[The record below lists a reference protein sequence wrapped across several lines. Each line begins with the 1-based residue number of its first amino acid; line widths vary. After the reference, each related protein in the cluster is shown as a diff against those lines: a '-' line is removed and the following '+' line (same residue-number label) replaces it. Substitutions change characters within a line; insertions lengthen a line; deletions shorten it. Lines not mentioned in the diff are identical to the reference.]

1 MTDSSPRDRAVRA
14 VSGGM
19 LAGWALTLAVYRPG
33 FAMYDTLVQYRQIWS
48 GRYDDWHPPAM
59 ARLWAAL
66 AWIAPGQA
74 PLFVVQMTL
83 YWLGFALL
91 ALALARN
98 GRVRAAALLGGI
110 AVLPSFLGWQT
121 VVLKDAQMT
130 GALLAATGVIGA
142 GWLGLAAHSS
152 TVRPEPVEGRPAVRE
167 LGPPFDRLRANGEE
181 GAGDIVGHP
190 GVLAWAAAGVLTL
203 YAVLVRANAVFA
215 VAPLVAMLVPL
226 GWRARVAVA
235 AGGVAMVLALSP
247 VINHQLLGA
256 RDSGVTR
263 TQPLYDLAGI
273 AVRAPGADV
282 GLPATSVARI
292 VALNCAKSY
301 FWDPLSDG
309 GPCGAD
315 VAPLARMPVAQLYR
329 LWVGAMLSHPLAY
342 AAHRLAHLN
351 STMRWLV
358 PYRWPGA
365 PPTLHS
371 ERNDLGLGSPGAV
384 ARGWQRV
391 GGYVVETPLGWP
403 FMWFGLALAGLV
415 ALRRNRSAE
424 AVLARALFVSAIAG
438 EASFAAVSIASDLRY
453 HLWAM
458 IAAAI
463 GLVIGWPAFD
473 RRRFRLGAALVAVV
487 CLPAIVTRIALPLPP
502 QSYLG
507 MLG

>member
-1 MTDSSPRDRAVRA
+1 
-14 VSGGM
+14 M

-33 FAMYDTLVQYRQIWS
+33 FAMYDTLVQYRQVVS

-66 AWIAPGQA
+66 TWIAPGQA

-142 GWLGLAAHSS
+142 ALSRRRPPTQDQLSF
-152 TVRPEPVEGRPAVRE
+152 VRPEPVEGLPFLRRKVQGFDKLSPNGGEVGGGSPGAV
-167 LGPPFDRLRANGEE
+167 LWTG
-181 GAGDIVGHP
+181 
-190 GVLAWAAAGVLTL
+190 AGVLLL

-215 VAPLVAMLVPL
+215 VAPLLAMLVPL
-226 GWRARVAVA
+226 GWRARVAVG
-235 AGGVAMVLALSP
+235 AGGIAAVLALSP

-282 GLPATSVARI
+282 GLPAMSVARI
-292 VALNCAKSY
+292 VALHCAKPY

-315 VAPLARMPVAQLYR
+315 VAPLARMPIAPLYR
-329 LWVGAMLSHPLAY
+329 LWAGAMLSHPLAY
-342 AAHRLAHLN
+342 VAHRLAHLN

-371 ERNDLGLGSPGAV
+371 ERNDLGLGSPGIV

-391 GGYVVETPLGWP
+391 GGFVVETPLGWP

-473 RRRFRLGAALVAVV
+473 RRRFRLGAALVAVA
-487 CLPAIVTRIALPLPP
+487 CLPAIATRIALPLPP